1 MNPFWIENGLHP
13 RIIDILSGKGITA
26 FTPVQGEAFLPI
38 MKGRDVIGRSRTGTG
53 TFFWQSPCHLLFS
66 LVPSLE
72 NDIRI

>member
-38 MKGRDVIGRSRTGTG
+38 MKGRDVIGCSRTGTG
-53 TFFWQSPCHLLFS
+53 TFFGSRLDIYFFFSSQS
-66 LVPSLE
+66 
-72 NDIRI
+72 